1 MTAAVNE
8 SGKAGAIGRTERTWL
23 HTVVGCAVA
32 AALLIPALASAQTRY
47 PDKPIRMLCGFA
59 AGGPTDVL
67 ARRLAARIGPT
78 LGQTVVVD
86 NKPGASTTIAT
97 NELAKAAPDGYTLYF
112 TGSASLTITP
122 ATIPNLPFDVMRDL
136 APVAMVAA
144 EQIAIAVHPSVKA
157 RNLKELAALV
167 KASPGKF
174 SFASS
179 GTGGIGHLTGEL
191 FNQQAGGLDMQH
203 VPYKGAGPAM
213 QDAVAGHVLVLAAG
227 LGSMYAQ
234 HQSGKLV
241 VLAVTDQKRST
252 VAKDIPTTG
261 ESGFP
266 NLITTS
272 VFIVMAPAATPA
284 PIIESL
290 DKAIAQALKTDE
302 FLNDLRQ
309 ATAEPLFDSTPA
321 RTGQFIQGELSKWA
335 TLVKSPGIKLQ

>member
-1 MTAAVNE
+1 MTAAGNDSE
-8 SGKAGAIGRTERTWL
+8 QAGAIGRFERTWL
-23 HTVVGCAVA
+23 RGVIGCAVA
-32 AALLIPALASAQTRY
+32 ATLLVPALAAAQARY

-59 AGGPTDVL
+59 AGGPTDVV

-78 LGQTVVVD
+78 LGQQVVVD

-157 RNLKELAALV
+157 RNLQELAALV
-167 KASPGKF
+167 KANPGKF
-174 SFASS
+174 TFASS

-213 QDAVAGHVLVLAAG
+213 QDVVAGHVLVLAAG

-252 VAKDIPTTG
+252 VAKDVPTTG

-272 VFIVMAPAATPA
+272 VFIVMAPAGTPA
-284 PIIESL
+284 PIVDTL
-290 DKAIAQALKTDE
+290 NKAIAQALTTEE
-302 FLNDLRQ
+302 FRNDLRQ

-321 RTGQFIQGELSKWA
+321 KTGQFIQGELTKWA
-335 TLVKSPGIKLQ
+335 NLVKSPGIKLN